1 MGERLKNTCDVRHSV
16 WEPPDND
23 TIKINFDASFNQI
36 TRCSISGIIVRNKK
50 SLIMAACTYPWEN
63 ISDLVMAE
71 VRACLQAIIMA
82 EDNGVLR
89 HMHRRGYV

>member
-1 MGERLKNTCDVRHSV
+1 M
-16 WEPPDND
+16 
-23 TIKINFDASFNQI
+23 
-36 TRCSISGIIVRNKK
+36 GIIVRNKK

-89 HMHRRGYV
+89 HMHRRGYANHNM